1 MNSETYNKLSE
12 YFLLSIIGNGSFAK
26 VLLCKRKTD
35 NKIYAMK
42 VINKK
47 KLD

>member
-1 MNSETYNKLSE
+1 MNSETNSKLNE

-26 VLLCKRKTD
+26 VLLCKRKID
-35 NKIYAMK
+35 NNVYAMK